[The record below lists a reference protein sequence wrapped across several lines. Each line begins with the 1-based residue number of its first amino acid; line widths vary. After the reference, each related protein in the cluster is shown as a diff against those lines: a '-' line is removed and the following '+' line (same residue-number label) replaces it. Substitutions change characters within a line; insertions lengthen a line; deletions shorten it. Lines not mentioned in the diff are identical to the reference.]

1 MGAKIFIAV
10 ISLCLLALVA
20 ACGAEPSTKG
30 PASPRAHSTTDV
42 ASSRAL
48 TTGASTQASSSSSSV
63 EVFFPKLR
71 KVEVTLLVVAQGE
84 FFVDDDGCLRVDD
97 VGARGDLGF
106 VPLWTPQYELESE
119 GDGIR
124 VVDKKGH
131 TVARVGEKVHM
142 GGGAIG
148 RKDLEEHAFL
158 DERTMRELFERCSG
172 KDYWLVSDRGVNL
185 LSQE

>member
-1 MGAKIFIAV
+1 MVF
-10 ISLCLLALVA
+10 SLWFLFFVLAA
-20 ACGAEPSTKG
+20 ACGAQPATEG
-30 PASPRAHSTTDV
+30 PASPRAASTTEV
-42 ASSRAL
+42 ASSQAP
-48 TTGASTQASSSSSSV
+48 TTEDTLGSSSSST
-63 EVFFPKLR
+63 EVFFPKL
-71 KVEVTLLVVAQGE
+71 KQVEDTPLVVAQGE
-84 FFVDDDGCLRVDD
+84 FFVDEDGCLRVDD
-97 VGARGDLGF
+97 VGARGELGF